1 MSNHHLSRRDVERIV
16 GAPGESDHPVG
27 PALEALRAPG
37 STSELLRE
45 DATVAAFRAAR
56 LAPAAV
62 SRTRVS
68 PRTPRSAAARAVAA
82 TGLVVALGS
91 GGFALSA
98 SGHLPTL
105 PDRASDRASDRAT
118 EAVALRTTAPSESP
132 TTAVAATG
140 SGSEIEDTVETETVS
155 DEGPELSDETA
166 DETSEETTDEGSEGT
181 EEASA
186 VPTPDLEGL
195 CKAFQAHDKSLN
207 GKALDSA
214 AFTALATAAGSKDAV
229 AAYCVTLVGEPKA
242 TGKPT
247 SLPTHATQSAT
258 GRPSTQPAPK
268 PTPTAK
274 PTPTVKPTSQPAPK
288 PTAPAGTGKP
298 TTAPSPDD
306 AGQPDHAGKPDDA
319 GKPDTT
325 GTH

>member
-16 GAPGESDHPVG
+16 GAPAESDHPVG

-62 SRTRVS
+62 SRTSRS
-68 PRTPRSAAARAVAA
+68 PVTPRSAAARAVAA

-91 GGFALSA
+91 GGFALAA

-105 PDRASDRASDRAT
+105 PDQASDRAS

-132 TTAVAATG
+132 TTAVAETG
-140 SGSEIEDTVETETVS
+140 SGSEIEDAVETETVS
-155 DEGPELSDETA
+155 DEGPELSDEVA
-166 DETSEETTDEGSEGT
+166 DETSEETADEGT
-181 EEASA
+181 EDASA
-186 VPTPDLEGL
+186 VPTPALEGL

-214 AFTALATAAGSKDAV
+214 AFTALAIAAGSKDAV
-229 AAYCVTLVGEPKA
+229 ATYCVTLVGEPKA
-242 TGKPT
+242 TGQPT
-247 SLPTHATQSAT
+247 LLPTQATQAIQSGT
-258 GRPSTQPAPK
+258 GRPSTQPAPTT
-268 PTPTAK
+268 TPTAK
-274 PTPTVKPTSQPAPK
+274 PSPQPDPK

-306 AGQPDHAGKPDDA
+306 AGPPDHAGKPDDA